1 MKKIPLVGNSPV
13 VQWLVPQWLGH
24 YASMHVSRHAETQ
37 VPSLVVEIPVC
48 LSSTAKNVLNKEK
61 KIPLGDTNS
70 EFGTFEI
77 TDPPEATFQS
87 L

>member
-13 VQWLVPQWLGH
+13 VQWLVLQWLGH

-70 EFGTFEI
+70 EFGTFKI